1 MEYLDEAEED
11 HANSGHPIEINQDIA
26 GAMGNQN
33 NLAGA
38 SSGAEKNALV
48 QKISLSNQSLLDQL
62 ERLTQATR

>member
-11 HANSGHPIEINQDIA
+11 HANADHPIEINQDLA

-38 SSGAEKNALV
+38 SSSAEKNALV
-48 QKISLSNQSLLDQL
+48 
-62 ERLTQATR
+62 